1 MKNLKSYIEEG
12 LLRGMGDTLA
22 SGEEDANAA
31 MNIDTIPT
39 KNDFQKNPYNKDY
52 HGVAWY
58 CPDVLAKYKKLYPDF
73 VESEMN
79 TLWFV
84 LDKYGRLCDLT
95 VSFGRSTNFTDSRQP
110 IIGWND
116 GFVGA
121 TLAKYK
127 VFVIDLIERLAKNP
141 EKLDKL
147 MKHSYECKKLGK
159 DNYSYK
165 EIKSLTS
172 L

>member
-12 LLRGMGDTLA
+12 LLRGMDNTL
-22 SGEEDANAA
+22 DAGQAALDAA

-39 KNDFQKNPYNKDY
+39 KNDFQKSPYNKDY
-52 HGVAWY
+52 YGVAWY

-73 VESEMN
+73 VESEIN

-95 VSFGRSTNFTDSRQP
+95 VSFGRSTNFTDCRQP
-110 IIGWND
+110 IVGWND

-127 VFVIDLIERLAKNP
+127 GIAISLIERLAKNP

-147 MKHSYECKKLGK
+147 MKHADEYKKLGK
-159 DNYSYK
+159 GNYSYK

>member
-1 MKNLKSYIEEG
+1 MKSLKDILEG
-12 LLRGMGDTLA
+12 LLRGMDDTLD
-22 SGEEDANAA
+22 SGQAAVDAV
-31 MNIDTIPT
+31 MNLDTIPT
-39 KNDFQKNPYNKDY
+39 KNDFQKNPWNKDW

-73 VESEMN
+73 VEPEIN
-79 TLWFV
+79 ALWFV
-84 LDKYGRLCDLT
+84 LDKYGRTCDLNIA
-95 VSFGRSTNFTDSRQP
+95 FGSSTHFMDCRHS
-110 IIGWND
+110 IGGWND

-127 VFVIDLIERLAKNP
+127 GFVISLIEKLAKNP

-147 MKHSYECKKLGK
+147 MKHAYEYKKLGK
-159 DNYSYK
+159 GNYSHK